1 MFRNKKVPVVKKR
14 EHKQLDNP
22 VLPKSWSKVAVVN
35 QSISSFLADKDA
47 ASLAYTA
54 RFLYNDTKD
63 ALTVRKLAHYGVV
76 EPNEDKVTAI
86 LNSDPTLI
94 NVVIKKVTDNS
105 GRELIGNTIFQLLYG
120 AGDPE
125 MLLAIKPFFKTV
137 YDSEKAAIEEMERQR
152 NEKFAE
158 DKEADE
164 KQDKQIKDIQ
174 YSVEMGRR

>member
-1 MFRNKKVPVVKKR
+1 M
-14 EHKQLDNP
+14 
-22 VLPKSWSKVAVVN
+22 
-35 QSISSFLADKDA
+35 
-47 ASLAYTA
+47 
-54 RFLYNDTKD
+54 
-63 ALTVRKLAHYGVV
+63 